1 VIAAIGR
8 SGALGAI
15 LEVTIRALLNR
26 RRSLLMLLL
35 ASAPVFIAILIRIAG
50 RSADPER
57 LAATVLDTLVLRT
70 VLPLIALVFGTA
82 AIGSELEDGS
92 AAFLMTK
99 PVPRWKIVA
108 AKMLGASALTALLV
122 VPAAVLAGLLI
133 AGDQGGGAVLTLA
146 AAVASLVAILVY
158 CAIFV
163 TLSIVTGRSLVIG
176 LVYVLL
182 WEGVLAGLFEGTRV
196 LSVRQY
202 ALGIGAALDP
212 TDRLRAGLDAVP
224 ALGLAAIVTMAAF
237 LIAVDRLTKYQ
248 IRAPE

>member
-1 VIAAIGR
+1 MIAAIGR
-8 SGALGAI
+8 SGDLGAI

-35 ASAPVFIAILIRIAG
+35 ASAPVLIAILIRAAG
-50 RSADPER
+50 RGADPDR
-57 LAATVLDTLVLRT
+57 LAANVLDTLVLRT
-70 VLPLIALVFGTA
+70 VLPIIALVFGTA

-92 AAFLMTK
+92 AAFLLTK
-99 PVPRWKIVA
+99 PVPRWRIVA
-108 AKMLGASALTALLV
+108 AKMLGASALTIALV

-133 AGDQGGGAVLTLA
+133 AGDQGGGAGLTLA
-146 AAVASLVAILVY
+146 AAVASIVAIIAY

-163 TLSIVTGRSLVIG
+163 ALSIFTGRSLVIG

-182 WEGVLAGLFEGTRV
+182 WEGVLAGLFEGTQM

-202 ALGIGAALDP
+202 ALAVGAAIDP
-212 TDRLRAGLDAVP
+212 TNRIRADLDLIPAVGLLVV
-224 ALGLAAIVTMAAF
+224 VTMAAF
-237 LIAVDRLTKYQ
+237 ALAVDRLSKYQ

>member
-1 VIAAIGR
+1 MIAAVGR

-26 RRSLLMLLL
+26 RRTLLMLLL
-35 ASAPVFIAILIRIAG
+35 ASAPVLIAILIRIAG
-50 RSADPER
+50 RAADPER

-92 AAFLMTK
+92 AAFLLTK
-99 PVPRWKIVA
+99 PVARWKIVA
-108 AKMLGASALTALLV
+108 AKLLGASALTAVLV

-133 AGDQGGGAVLTLA
+133 SGDQGGGAALTVA
-146 AAVASLVAILVY
+146 AAIASIVAIVVY

-163 TLSIVTGRSLVIG
+163 TLSIATGRSLVIG

-196 LSVRQY
+196 LSVRKY
-202 ALGIGAALDP
+202 ALAIGAAIDP
-212 TDRLRAGLDAVP
+212 TGRLRGELDLAP
-224 ALGLAAIVTMAAF
+224 ALGLAVVVTMAAF
-237 LIAVDRLTKYQ
+237 ALAVDRLTKYQ